1 MRSGGEAGQTSADNG
16 DVRFHATRTRRRLAP
31 GDGPLAGGGLFSSGA
46 LVGARDVVALE
57 GADEFGG
64 SKGALDFPGDH
75 ELDLVALDLEG
86 LGLRA
91 DIGAFVDEEDIRPE
105 LRVGAGLEVEL
116 EDAADIILALPFA
129 REGTFE
135 SGLGGGGFGGGFSG
149 DDRGN
154 NRESKSEEGDEGTKF
169 HRRKDEGIRTPTVQ
183 QHRSGVKIKNEN
195 TGGDLRI
202 KILAAR

>member
-1 MRSGGEAGQTSADNG
+1 MRSGGKAGQTSADNG
-16 DVRFHATRTRRRLAP
+16 DVRFHATKTRRELTP
-31 GDGPLAGGGLFSSGA
+31 GDGPLAGGGLFSGGA

-75 ELDLVALDLEG
+75 ELDLVALDFEG

-91 DIGAFVDEEDIRPE
+91 DIGAFVNEEDIRAE
-105 LRVGAGLEVEL
+105 LGVSAGLEVEL

-135 SGLGGGGFGGGFSG
+135 SGLSGGGFGGGFSG

-154 NRESKSEEGDEGTKF
+154 NRESKSEEGDEG
-169 HRRKDEGIRTPTVQ
+169 RRAFAEKRPPDFSRFP
-183 QHRSGVKIKNEN
+183 R
-195 TGGDLRI
+195 LP
-202 KILAAR
+202 